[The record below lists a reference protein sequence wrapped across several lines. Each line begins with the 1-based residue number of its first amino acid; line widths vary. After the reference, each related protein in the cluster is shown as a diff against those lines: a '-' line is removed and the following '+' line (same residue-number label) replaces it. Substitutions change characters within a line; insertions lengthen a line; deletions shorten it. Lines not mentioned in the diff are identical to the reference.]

1 MAEATATPATSAPQA
16 SSPQASGGSDAKN
29 PGQVGEVKT
38 QVDPFEEA
46 LSKSGGL
53 KVKAGGKEHVVKDKA
68 HLERILQRG
77 IPVEESLREL
87 ASEKQKMQPL
97 MQALQSLSQG
107 DEDAALGILE
117 QLLGGEKLDKVSEK
131 RLMRFVEKQKRLE
144 GLSERERA
152 MAEEVDRLKS
162 EKAKFE
168 AEKKRQEQEAMT
180 QREAQQA
187 HQLKQHI
194 ATEVGG
200 ALEMAGLPQEL
211 TIHALKLMQPLVESS
226 IRAGQPLDRATL
238 AAEAKEGLASMLKGL
253 AGSLKG
259 EQLLSFFGDDI
270 GKQYKAALREQI
282 RQKRGVPATSS
293 AQAKPEAGEA
303 GWDPRQTKW

>member
-46 LSKSGGL
+46 LSKSGGF

-117 QLLGGEKLDKVSEK
+117 QLLGGDKLDKVSEK

-152 MAEEVDRLKS
+152 MAEEVERLKS

-168 AEKKRQEQEAMT
+168 AERKRQEQEAMT

-259 EQLLSFFGDDI
+259 DQLLSFFGDDI

-293 AQAKPEAGEA
+293 SQAKPEAGEA